1 MKWTT
6 SRPKDGRWCCVGA
19 GKTRRRGATSPG
31 STAQSAIPA
40 ARLGVTTITDGTK
53 SQSGM
58 IIHLEGGQGKR
69 GTWTHSTGDPPETD
83 KQGGERN
90 GHRPRTHKTDT
101 PTGNVCTTSQYDKS
115 TGTQPS
121 ASVHTITQYSQRRA
135 RLMVPNRRPLSVGR
149 YTAWPA
155 VSVGDDVFICNYH
168 IHTHTHIS
176 PLSLSSFT
184 TRSIRQFMT
193 LQWNSLHRTPI
204 ETS

>member
-1 MKWTT
+1 MDNVPSKRRTLVL
-6 SRPKDGRWCCVGA
+6 RRRWQDQA
-19 GKTRRRGATSPG
+19 TRRDLARVHR
-31 STAQSAIPA
+31 AIGNTGCA
-40 ARLGVTTITDGTK
+40 ARRDHHHGRDQESVGNDNSLRRRTRETGNVDTLD
-53 SQSGM
+53 
-58 IIHLEGGQGKR
+58 R
-69 GTWTHSTGDPPETD
+69 GPTRNRQTR
-83 KQGGERN
+83 GERN
-90 GHRPRTHKTDT
+90 GHRPLTHKTDT

-168 IHTHTHIS
+168 IHTHPHIS
-176 PLSLSSFT
+176 PPSLSSFT